1 MLVRSEGDFP
11 SGFVD
16 DEAGETNYYNP
27 RSHLNK

>member
-16 DEAGETNYYNP
+16 DEAGETNYYNYYY
-27 RSHLNK
+27 NYYY